1 MMRNRNLDPKPT
13 SKYITISVRQAMIIL
28 VLILILLGITAWPS
42 VQRGLPLFHT
52 PTATSTNTLVPSP
65 SPSPTNTPT
74 NTPPASPTPSPS
86 PTSTPFAFQIS
97 SDFGTL
103 FLAIQ
108 EGIHSHLFAYRPV
121 LKEENDQ
128 FTALPLTRLTSGDHQ
143 DITPALNT
151 EGTKLAFASNRN
163 GVWDIFI
170 LNLENGELT
179 QFTDSKEYE
188 AHPTWSPDGNWLAYE
203 AYQND
208 NLEIIIRDIR
218 KENAPINLT
227 NHPSTDHSPSWSG
240 EGRRIS
246 FISTRNG
253 TSQVW
258 IADLDKASTGDS
270 FYHLDISAQDVKN
283 PTWSVDGR
291 YLSWGAIT
299 PKGLHQLYT
308 WDSEDPSSDPQVVG
322 SGDMPLW
329 TGDGNLL
336 FTVLERPQDDF
347 LTAYPSQDQTAQVM
361 LPAIE
366 MPGRV
371 KGITWGQ
378 DVKLGNSLGPA
389 AEITPTPLWPTESP
403 PQSSLP
409 EDRADLVTLEDVQA
423 PYPELSEKV
432 IRSFNKLRGTT
443 AQKAG
448 WDFLATLENAFLPLT
463 TPLEPLLEEDW
474 LYTGRGFAVSA
485 LPLEAEWMIAVR
497 EDFGAQTYW
506 RLFVRTLSQQGSQ
519 GKPLHTLPW
528 DFEARFN
535 GSAQNFERGGA
546 PATSMPDG
554 YWIDFTELA
563 EAYGWQRFPALPSWR
578 TSFSSTRFQEFAL
591 TNGKNWQAA
600 MLEIYPPE
608 ALYTPTPLPTISP

>member
-1 MMRNRNLDPKPT
+1 MNNHNLDPKPT
-13 SKYITISVRQAMIIL
+13 STYISISVRQVYIIL
-28 VLILILLGITAWPS
+28 VLILILLGIAAWPRL
-42 VQRGLPLFHT
+42 QKGLPIFHT

-65 SPSPTNTPT
+65 SSSPTNTPT
-74 NTPPASPTPSPS
+74 NTPPPSSTPLPP
-86 PTSTPFAFQIS
+86 PTSTPHAFWIS
-97 SDFGTL
+97 PDFGTL

-108 EGIHSHLFAYRPV
+108 EGTNAHLFAYRPV
-121 LKEENDQ
+121 LKQEDDQ
-128 FTALPLTRLTSGDHQ
+128 FTALPLTRLTSGEHQ
-143 DITPALNT
+143 DITPALNA

-203 AYQND
+203 SYQND
-208 NLEIIIRDIR
+208 NLEILIQDIG

-227 NHPSTDHSPSWSG
+227 NHPSTDHSPSWSS

-258 IADLDKASTGDS
+258 IADLDKSSDGET
-270 FYHLDISAQDVKN
+270 FYPLNIPAQHVKH
-283 PTWSVDGR
+283 PTWSPDGR
-291 YLSWGAIT
+291 YLTWGAIT
-299 PKGLHQLYT
+299 PNGLHQLYS
-308 WDSEDPSSDPQVVG
+308 WDSEHPTREPTVMG
-322 SGDMPLW
+322 SGDWPLW
-329 TGDGNLL
+329 TGDGELL
-336 FTVLERPQDDF
+336 FTVLESPHEHF
-347 LTAYPSQDQTAQVM
+347 LTAYPGHDQAAQVM
-361 LPAIE
+361 LPAIK

-371 KGITWGQ
+371 EGITWGK
-378 DVKLGNSLGPA
+378 DVKLDNILGPA

-403 PQSSLP
+403 STSTLP
-409 EDRADLVTLEDVQA
+409 EDRVDLVSLEDIQA

-432 IRSFNKLRGTT
+432 VRSFNELRGQT

-463 TPLEPLLEEDW
+463 TTLEPLLEEDW
-474 LYTGRGFAVSA
+474 LYTGRAFAVSV
-485 LPLEAEWMIAVR
+485 LPLEADWMVAVK

-506 RLFVRTLSQQGSQ
+506 RLYVRTLSQQGSQ
-519 GKPLHTLPW
+519 GKPLHYLPW

-535 GSAQNFERGGA
+535 GSDQNFERGGA
-546 PATSMPDG
+546 PGASIPDG
-554 YWIDFTELA
+554 YWIDFTGLA
-563 EAYGWQRFPALPSWR
+563 RAYGWQRFPALPSWR
-578 TSFSSTRFQEFAL
+578 TSFTSTRFQEFAL
-591 TNGKNWQAA
+591 TNGKDWLSA

-608 ALYTPTPLPTISP
+608 ALYTPTPNPTLSP